1 MNTATRSEIRRILLA
16 LEPSGVPQAA
26 LELAAELARMHHAEL
41 AGFLIEDMNLLR
53 AAGLPFVSEITWSG
67 AEERRLDPEL
77 LLRRLQAEAE
87 RLRQALARQAETV
100 KVRWSFQNVKSH
112 ELRATLTALTREE
125 LVILG
130 RLSRT
135 PWARTLHPPRILLL
149 HGGGGSYQEL
159 EQLAQTLLECLPKTE
174 FRITPHAVWEGVSLS
189 QPAQVFATLKNWH
202 PSLVVAL
209 AGPWL
214 DDAGLLQALLDQ
226 IECPLVIVR

>member
-1 MNTATRSEIRRILLA
+1 MNTTSRSEIRRILLA
-16 LEPSGVPQAA
+16 LEPSGVPQAV
-26 LELAAELARMHHAEL
+26 LELAAELARTHNAEL

-53 AAGLPFVSEITWSG
+53 AAELPFVSEITWSG

-77 LLRRLQAEAE
+77 LLRRLHAEAE
-87 RLRQALARQAETV
+87 RFKQALARQAETV
-100 KVRWSFQNVKSH
+100 KVRWSFQSV
-112 ELRATLTALTREE
+112 EVQALRATLTAITREE

-135 PWARTLHPPRILLL
+135 PWARTFHPPRILLL
-149 HGGGGSYQEL
+149 HSGGESYREL
-159 EQLAQTLLECLPKTE
+159 EQLAQTLLESLRDTE
-174 FRITPHAVWEGVSLS
+174 FRIAPHAVWEGIPLS
-189 QPAQVFATLKNWH
+189 QPAQIFSTLKNWR